1 MRGRRGYQVSAL
13 LRAVTVLREIG
24 SNRIL
29 RLSQPHLL
37 GVPAE
42 HSDAQLFEFPR
53 QQALVHALVD
63 FFPYWNFVL
72 LGL

>member
-1 MRGRRGYQVSAL
+1 VSAL
-13 LRAVTVLREIG
+13 LRAVTVLWDIG
-24 SNRIL
+24 LNLIL
-29 RLSQPHLL
+29 RLYQPHLL

-42 HSDAQLFEFPR
+42 HSDAQLLEFPR

-63 FFPYWNFVL
+63 FFSYWNFIL